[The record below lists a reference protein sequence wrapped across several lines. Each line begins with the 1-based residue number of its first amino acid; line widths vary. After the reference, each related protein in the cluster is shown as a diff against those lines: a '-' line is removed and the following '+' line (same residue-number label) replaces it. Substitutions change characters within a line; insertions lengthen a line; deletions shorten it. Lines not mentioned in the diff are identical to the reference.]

1 MRIVFMGTAEFGIP
15 SLKILLDNQYSIV
28 SVVTLADKHAGRG
41 QQLSTSPIKKFAIE
55 HQLQILQ
62 PTHLREKSFIENLKA
77 LRADIFIVV
86 AFRILP
92 PDIFTIPRFGA
103 VNLHASLLPKYRG
116 AAPINWAIINGE
128 TETGVTTFFLLEQVD
143 TGNIILQARVP
154 IGENEIAGE
163 LHDRLAQIGAE
174 IVLHSVRLIEQ
185 GKATPTPQNNSMA
198 TSAPK
203 LFKEHCKIDWEK
215 PPREVHNF
223 IRGLSPK
230 PCAYTFH
237 HDTMLKI
244 YRTAISTFPQRG
256 QTGEIVKA
264 DEKLIVSTG
273 EGAVEILEIQKE
285 GRKILTSGEFLRGY
299 SLRVGDKF
307 S

>member
-1 MRIVFMGTAEFGIP
+1 MGTAEFGIP
-15 SLKILLDNQYSIV
+15 SLKILLENQSSIV
-28 SVVTLADKHAGRG
+28 GVVTVADKPAGRG
-41 QQLSTSPIKKFAIE
+41 QRLHTSPIKKFAIE
-55 HQLQILQ
+55 HHLQILQ
-62 PTHLREKSFIENLKA
+62 PTHLRETPFVESLNA
-77 LRADIFIVV
+77 LQADIFIVV

-92 PDIFTIPRFGA
+92 PVIFKLARYGA

-116 AAPINWAIINGE
+116 AAPINWAIMNGE
-128 TETGVTTFFLLEQVD
+128 TETGVTTFFLSEQVD

-185 GKATPTPQNNSMA
+185 GKAKPMPQNNLMA

-203 LFKEHCKIDWEK
+203 LFKEHCRIDWQK

-223 IRGLSPK
+223 VRGLSSK

-244 YRTAISTFPQRG
+244 YRTAISIFPHG
-256 QTGEIVKA
+256 NKTGEIIKA
-264 DEKLIVSTG
+264 DEKLIVSSG
-273 EGAVEILEIQKE
+273 EGAIEILEIQKE
-285 GRKILTSGEFLRGY
+285 GKKILQAKEFLRGY
-299 SLRVGDKF
+299 SLQVGDQF